1 MEEEFKPELDA
12 LVNYVLSIPDS
23 HVTAVL
29 RGFTDVPECT
39 LEFWENRMRVDSIA
53 SWLNDCVIYDPQA
66 KTPVGCNK
74 DEALDRNPVTL
85 YGSYCQHARQSGVG
99 VKSHRNFSPDLIEL
113 CNSVLGWEVE
123 HVHTKTENSSSV
135 YGCGQNSMMEFL
147 PTSSLLFSG

>member
-53 SWLNDCVIYDPQA
+53 SWLNDQCH
-66 KTPVGCNK
+66 
-74 DEALDRNPVTL
+74 L
-85 YGSYCQHARQSGVG
+85 
-99 VKSHRNFSPDLIEL
+99 
-113 CNSVLGWEVE
+113 
-123 HVHTKTENSSSV
+123 
-135 YGCGQNSMMEFL
+135 
-147 PTSSLLFSG
+147 